1 MGQGP
6 ASQRADRPLSD
17 GESAA
22 EVCLPEVSDHDASG
36 QSDRTIWIALYAVE
50 LAGGEELVT
59 DAHEAAAEQAW
70 TDAMAEIRAMDSQ
83 GENRSE
89 PWRA

>member
-1 MGQGP
+1 M
-6 ASQRADRPLSD
+6 
-17 GESAA
+17 
-22 EVCLPEVSDHDASG
+22 PEVRDLDVSG
-36 QSDRTIWIALYAVE
+36 QSDRTIWVALYAVE

-59 DAHEAAAEQAW
+59 DVHEAAAEQAW
-70 TDAMAEIRAMDSQ
+70 TEAMAEIRAMDYQ